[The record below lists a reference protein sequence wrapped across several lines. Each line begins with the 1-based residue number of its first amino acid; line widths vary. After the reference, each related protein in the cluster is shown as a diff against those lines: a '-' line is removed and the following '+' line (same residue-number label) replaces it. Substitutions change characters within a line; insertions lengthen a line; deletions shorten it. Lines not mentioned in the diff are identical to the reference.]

1 MNELLKS
8 ATLRQ
13 LDVLVAIQ
21 QNDTWADAASML
33 AMTQSAVS
41 QSMARLG
48 ALVGSDLFEKLG
60 SRRALTKSG
69 ERVLDY
75 ARSVVTLSNELWHE
89 VNCGA
94 LSHGLR
100 IGMID
105 AAALYL
111 LRDKVAAY
119 RRDRR
124 DVDVFVAVD
133 VSERLLER
141 LALGELD
148 LVFVVGADDEGQVA
162 VVATEELRLYG
173 TQQDGRAVLY
183 EPGSRTRRL
192 IDGGLVN
199 RGIRAD
205 VQAVANN
212 PAVLKE
218 LARLGV
224 GWTVL
229 PTGVAEQGDPLSPV
243 GPVIAER
250 DLVAVRRPSDHDQL
264 TSEFLAW
271 VTRSES

>member
-1 MNELLKS
+1 M
-8 ATLRQ
+8 
-13 LDVLVAIQ
+13 
-21 QNDTWADAASML
+21 
-33 AMTQSAVS
+33 
-41 QSMARLG
+41 
-48 ALVGSDLFEKLG
+48 
-60 SRRALTKSG
+60 
-69 ERVLDY
+69 DY

-119 RRDRR
+119 RRDRP
-124 DVDVFVAVD
+124 DVDVFVSVD
-133 VSERLLER
+133 ASQRLLER

-162 VVATEELRLYG
+162 VVATEVLRIYG
-173 TQQDGRAVLY
+173 AQEDERAVLY
-183 EPGSRTRRL
+183 EPESRTRRL
-192 IDGGLVN
+192 IDRGLVEK
-199 RGIRAD
+199 GIKAD
-205 VQAVANN
+205 VQAVADN

-229 PTGVAEQGDPLSPV
+229 PTGVAEQGEPLTPAGSI
-243 GPVIAER
+243 IAER
-250 DLVAVRRPSDHDQL
+250 ELVAVRRPSDHDQL
-264 TSEFLAW
+264 TGEFLDW
-271 VTRSES
+271 VIRREG